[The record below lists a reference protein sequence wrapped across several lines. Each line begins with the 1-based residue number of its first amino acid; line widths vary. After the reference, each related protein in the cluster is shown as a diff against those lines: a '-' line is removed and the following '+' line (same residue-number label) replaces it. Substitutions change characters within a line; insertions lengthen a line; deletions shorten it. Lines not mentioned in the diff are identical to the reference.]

1 MSTPEGRNW
10 IDLNTLFHSTQQRM
24 VAELTG
30 IRGAVDHGGTLGDET
45 ELAWR
50 EFLARVLPTRYRV
63 GDGFVVD
70 ADGWRSDQTD
80 VIVFDRQYSPP
91 LFMAGNVQYI
101 PAEAVYAVFEVKQR
115 IDQKNLRLACLK
127 AASVR
132 ALGRTSAAIPS
143 ADGTLGPKLP
153 HRILGGILALSNS
166 YAGGFGSALG
176 HMMGRVPEAQ
186 RLDLGCALNHGSF
199 TVSYGET
206 IVESVVESPADT
218 SLVTFLFQLL
228 AGLQAIGTVPAIDYS
243 AYVRALEINTGE

>member
-1 MSTPEGRNW
+1 MPNW
-10 IDLNTLFHSTQQRM
+10 
-24 VAELTG
+24 TG
-30 IRGAVDHGGTLGDET
+30 IREAVDHGGTLGDET

-50 EFLARVLPTRYRV
+50 EFLARVLPPGTGWVTDSCGCRRMAKRP
-63 GDGFVVD
+63 DGRHCVRQAILPTLVH
-70 ADGWRSDQTD
+70 GRKCPIHSGGGRIRGVRGETTD
-80 VIVFDRQYSPP
+80 RP
-91 LFMAGNVQYI
+91 
-101 PAEAVYAVFEVKQR
+101 
-115 IDQKNLRLACLK
+115 KNLRLACLK

-143 ADGTLGPKLP
+143 ADGTLGPKPP

-166 YAGGFGSALG
+166 YSGGFGSALG

-218 SLVTFLFQLL
+218 SAGNLSVPVAGGPAGYRDCACHRLFSLC
-228 AGLQAIGTVPAIDYS
+228 
-243 AYVRALEINTGE
+243 